1 MKNCGFGAQ
10 VLKLARQP
18 WINACAI
25 ALFAVCCGGYAQDF
39 KGIPPQPASK
49 FIVSVTWGAHRFHS
63 ANGDTWPL
71 TWASDGNMYGSAGD
85 NQGSPMNFWQIVDSP
100 GHSYSSVFP
109 PYQSV
114 FLVNNLPVDCKLYCR
129 TIPGA
134 DKNNGVKPAGL
145 ISVNGILYFSV
156 ENMNYGD
163 NPSFNRQHNLNGWI
177 ITSTDFGKT
186 WKLDATRQDFFT
198 GRVASAHFIQYGKD
212 DADAPDGYVYAD
224 FPSADDGHSY
234 WENGDS
240 LLLGRVPKDRILERS
255 AWQFYAGRQPS
266 GQELWDSD
274 AAKAVQIFRYPRMT
288 GEDHITY
295 NPALK
300 RYFLANYGFHD
311 GHLNPRP
318 YHQHSPET
326 ACPSQLTLFEATT
339 LSGPWSLF
347 YRNDDFG
354 TCGEYNPSFPQKW
367 MSKDGKTMWMVSA
380 GTFDDYNFVTQS
392 LTLVT
397 AGQ

>member
-1 MKNCGFGAQ
+1 MENNAFGIRLLYLPLRIRIWTC
-10 VLKLARQP
+10 VLFLLAG
-18 WINACAI
+18 CS
-25 ALFAVCCGGYAQDF
+25 VGYAQQY

-49 FIVSVTWGAHRFHS
+49 FIISVSWGAHRFHAAS
-63 ANGDTWPL
+63 GDTWPL
-71 TWASDGNMYGSAGD
+71 TWASDGNLYGSAGD
-85 NQGSPMNFWQIVDSP
+85 NQGSPMNFWQIVDNP
-100 GHSYSSVFP
+100 KYSYSSVYP
-109 PYQSV
+109 PYESV
-114 FLVNNLPVDCKLYCR
+114 FLVNNQPVDCNLYCK
-129 TIPGA
+129 TIPKA
-134 DKNNGVKPAGL
+134 DPHAGVKPAGL
-145 ISVNGILYFSV
+145 ISVNGVLYFSV

-198 GRVASAHFIQYGKD
+198 GRVASAHFIQFGKD
-212 DADAPDGYVYAD
+212 DSDAPDGYVYAD
-224 FPSADDGHSY
+224 FPAADDGNSY
-234 WENGDS
+234 WENGDY

-255 AWQFYAGRQPS
+255 AWQFFAGRQPS
-266 GQELWDSD
+266 GQELWDSEP
-274 AAKAVQIFRYPRMT
+274 AKAVEIFRYPHMT

-295 NPALK
+295 NPVLK

-311 GHLNPRP
+311 RHLNPRP
-318 YHQHSPET
+318 YHQGKGT
-326 ACPSQLTLFEATT
+326 ACPSQLTLFEATQP
-339 LSGPWSLF
+339 SGPWSLF

-354 TCGEYNPSFPQKW
+354 TCGECNASFPQKW

-397 AGQ
+397 RGQ